1 MATTSLRHTVGGKCS
16 LSAADYL
23 VASFLRRVVV
33 GLERPAGPTVT
44 VLTRAVRRL

>member
-23 VASFLRRVVV
+23 VASLLRRVVV

-44 VLTRAVRRL
+44 ALTRAVRRL

>member
-1 MATTSLRHTVGGKCS
+1 MATSSLRHTVGVKCC

-23 VASFLRRVVV
+23 VGSLSRRVVV

-44 VLTRAVRRL
+44 ALTRAVRRL